1 MALEPKLEIKQSQ
14 SLLMTPQL
22 RQAIN
27 LLQMSNL
34 ELNTLVENELASN
47 PFLEREDTR
56 LSEYEPDEKN
66 IDAYDETPPQENQI
80 NEEEFSPDIDYDNS
94 FADDYGSDREGYDV
108 PENYGWQ
115 DYAQSKTAGHALSP
129 DYDFFEQKLSSEK
142 SLYDLINEQI
152 NLKFT
157 AARDK
162 IIAAVLM
169 ENLDDGGY
177 FRGSAE
183 NIAARLK
190 IPTQDIRRVLNS
202 LKTFEPSGIFSQ
214 NLAECIAVQL
224 EEKNRLD
231 YLMKKLLNHLDLL
244 GNKKY
249 KERLKRLKI
258 NEEDLLSMIEDIKS
272 VNPKPAAD
280 YHTTQI
286 QYIIPDVFVR
296 RSKKGGYTVEL
307 NNMSLPRLLINRQYI
322 GEITRIGGKDKNTQR
337 YLKTQLGNA
346 GFLLKSLHQRA
357 VTILRVTEEIV
368 KAQYDFFEKGINHLK
383 PLTLKTIAEAV
394 EMHESTVSRVTTN
407 KYVHTPLGIFEL
419 KYFFT
424 TAMANYSGED
434 AVSSLSIK
442 HKIKNLIDKETPD
455 NILSDDKIAE
465 ILARDSIKIA
475 RRTVAKYRESL
486 NIPTSSLRKKQK
498 KL

>member
-1 MALEPKLEIKQSQ
+1 
-14 SLLMTPQL
+14 
-22 RQAIN
+22 
-27 LLQMSNL
+27 
-34 ELNTLVENELASN
+34 
-47 PFLEREDTR
+47 
-56 LSEYEPDEKN
+56 
-66 IDAYDETPPQENQI
+66 
-80 NEEEFSPDIDYDNS
+80 
-94 FADDYGSDREGYDV
+94 
-108 PENYGWQ
+108 
-115 DYAQSKTAGHALSP
+115 
-129 DYDFFEQKLSSEK
+129 
-142 SLYDLINEQI
+142 
-152 NLKFT
+152 
-157 AARDK
+157 
-162 IIAAVLM
+162 
-169 ENLDDGGY
+169 
-177 FRGSAE
+177 
-183 NIAARLK
+183 
-190 IPTQDIRRVLNS
+190 
-202 LKTFEPSGIFSQ
+202 
-214 NLAECIAVQL
+214 
-224 EEKNRLD
+224 
-231 YLMKKLLNHLDLL
+231 MKKHLNHLDLL

-249 KERLKRLKI
+249 KELLKLLKI

-272 VNPKPAAD
+272 VTPKPAAA
-280 YHTTQI
+280 YHTTQN

-368 KAQYDFFEKGINHLK
+368 KAQYDFFEKGINYLK

-498 KL
+498 KLRLSIFRLSFAQKQKFLLTFR